1 MEEFT
6 MRKNITLFILKVL
19 SKTDIKDFILIISFN
34 SISCIIP
41 LVCTKLVSNIV
52 SLFTGDVL
60 LNKNALLLTTFGY
73 LLLNI
78 LLQIIQPIQEF
89 VHQRFQDKV
98 GATSEEMLYRKIN
111 SFKGI
116 DCFENHEFYNKLL
129 LAKNGSGI
137 RFISI
142 TDMFTSVFCGI
153 ITVIITSVYLVQVH
167 WGIAA
172 IALLSIFPATVYN
185 FWAAKNRLSLFRSQS
200 EPARK
205 LQYFGELF
213 TQANY
218 TKEMHLFN
226 LGAYII
232 NKYKELFACEFARIN
247 TERKKHALVGV
258 ACTTFSAFL
267 SGTALFM
274 YIQAALTKRVEA
286 GSIVLYIS
294 LLPQFVNGLRAI
306 INGITQTK
314 VNNNYVQH
322 FVDFLN
328 LEVPQKGDKL
338 LCDSIKSIVFENVSF
353 KYPGSDK
360 FALKNVSF
368 SCVAPQLVAI
378 VGENGSGKSTLI
390 KLLLDL
396 FSPDSGKILVNNENL
411 QNLNI
416 DCYRN
421 AVSGV
426 FQSPAKFAFSVNE
439 NLKLADVEADISQDM
454 IISACETASAD
465 EFISQLPDKYE
476 TILGK
481 QFRGGTEI
489 SDGQWQKLSLAR
501 AICSNADMMIFDEAS
516 ADLDPKAEHMFYRC
530 IKEYAKDKLTFYI
543 THRLSGTKDADLI
556 LVMNNG
562 QLVESGTHK
571 ELIEADGIYKKLYFM
586 QADGY
591 KASK

>member
-1 MEEFT
+1 M
-6 MRKNITLFILKVL
+6 
-19 SKTDIKDFILIISFN
+19 
-34 SISCIIP
+34 
-41 LVCTKLVSNIV
+41 
-52 SLFTGDVL
+52 
-60 LNKNALLLTTFGY
+60 
-73 LLLNI
+73 
-78 LLQIIQPIQEF
+78 
-89 VHQRFQDKV
+89 
-98 GATSEEMLYRKIN
+98 
-111 SFKGI
+111 
-116 DCFENHEFYNKLL
+116 
-129 LAKNGSGI
+129 
-137 RFISI
+137 
-142 TDMFTSVFCGI
+142 
-153 ITVIITSVYLVQVH
+153 
-167 WGIAA
+167 
-172 IALLSIFPATVYN
+172 
-185 FWAAKNRLSLFRSQS
+185 
-200 EPARK
+200 
-205 LQYFGELF
+205 
-213 TQANY
+213 
-218 TKEMHLFN
+218 
-226 LGAYII
+226 
-232 NKYKELFACEFARIN
+232 
-247 TERKKHALVGV
+247 
-258 ACTTFSAFL
+258 
-267 SGTALFM
+267 
-274 YIQAALTKRVEA
+274 
-286 GSIVLYIS
+286 
-294 LLPQFVNGLRAI
+294 LPQFVNGLRAI

-328 LEVPQKGDKL
+328 LEIPQKGDKL

-360 FALKNVSF
+360 YALKNVSF
-368 SCVAPQLVAI
+368 SCLAPQLVAI

>member
-247 TERKKHALVGV
+247 TERKKYALVGV
-258 ACTTFSAFL
+258 TCTTFSALL

-328 LEVPQKGDKL
+328 LEIPQKGDKL

-360 FALKNVSF
+360 YALKNVSF

-396 FSPDSGKILVNNENL
+396 FSPDSGKILVN
-411 QNLNI
+411 
-416 DCYRN
+416 
-421 AVSGV
+421 
-426 FQSPAKFAFSVNE
+426 NE

-591 KASK
+591 EASK

>member
-1 MEEFT
+1 

-73 LLLNI
+73 LL
-78 LLQIIQPIQEF
+78 
-89 VHQRFQDKV
+89 
-98 GATSEEMLYRKIN
+98 
-111 SFKGI
+111 
-116 DCFENHEFYNKLL
+116 
-129 LAKNGSGI
+129 
-137 RFISI
+137 
-142 TDMFTSVFCGI
+142 
-153 ITVIITSVYLVQVH
+153 
-167 WGIAA
+167 
-172 IALLSIFPATVYN
+172 
-185 FWAAKNRLSLFRSQS
+185 
-200 EPARK
+200 
-205 LQYFGELF
+205 
-213 TQANY
+213 
-218 TKEMHLFN
+218 
-226 LGAYII
+226 
-232 NKYKELFACEFARIN
+232 
-247 TERKKHALVGV
+247 
-258 ACTTFSAFL
+258 
-267 SGTALFM
+267 
-274 YIQAALTKRVEA
+274 
-286 GSIVLYIS
+286 
-294 LLPQFVNGLRAI
+294 
-306 INGITQTK
+306 
-314 VNNNYVQH
+314 
-322 FVDFLN
+322 
-328 LEVPQKGDKL
+328 
-338 LCDSIKSIVFENVSF
+338 
-353 KYPGSDK
+353 
-360 FALKNVSF
+360 
-368 SCVAPQLVAI
+368 AI